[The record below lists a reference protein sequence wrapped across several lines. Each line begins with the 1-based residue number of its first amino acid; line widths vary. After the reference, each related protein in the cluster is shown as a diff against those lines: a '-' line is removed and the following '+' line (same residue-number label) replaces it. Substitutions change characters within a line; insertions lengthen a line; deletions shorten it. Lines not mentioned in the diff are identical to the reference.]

1 MLCVHNGSA
10 FRFSS
15 KTEVYVECL
24 AWRAM
29 TAMGRKVTLGR
40 STNKPI
46 FRYDSDIEGLPA

>member
-29 TAMGRKVTLGR
+29 TAMGRTESL
-40 STNKPI
+40 S
-46 FRYDSDIEGLPA
+46 SDRLHTTEAV

>member
-29 TAMGRKVTLGR
+29 TAMGRYRLFTFPKR
-40 STNKPI
+40 MIDRN
-46 FRYDSDIEGLPA
+46 

>member
-29 TAMGRKVTLGR
+29 TAMGRVETVGA
-40 STNKPI
+40 
-46 FRYDSDIEGLPA
+46 E